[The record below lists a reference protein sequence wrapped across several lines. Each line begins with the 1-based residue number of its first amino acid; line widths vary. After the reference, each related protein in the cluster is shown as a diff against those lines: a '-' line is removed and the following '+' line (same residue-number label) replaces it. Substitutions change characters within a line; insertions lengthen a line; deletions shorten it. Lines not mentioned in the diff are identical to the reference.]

1 MGNAAGTLVLRINFS
16 NGEESTSKSINDTA
30 VESPVFVAGRTIQGH
45 VCVDF
50 GQIEKIF
57 PGQAI
62 AFQIDVALCGKERS
76 KIVTGATA
84 RKAERTL
91 MVEQKTLRKIQ
102 TEEVY
107 TPRWHEF
114 AFELE
119 IPSQMPGSLRCEEK
133 SRQQRISYGELQYKI
148 VASLN
153 GPSKQ
158 QQQRML
164 SRRRLFTSPPSIE
177 RKIAIHAAP
186 VPIIVVPYMMQ
197 PISREIR
204 TFGVKRNGHILFG
217 ASVAD
222 THVGP
227 DETLEV
233 CVACRNYATADIEH
247 VYFRLIETISWKVDE
262 TNQTKIVER
271 VLVDQVAS
279 MLIPAPKDLWYRN
292 NILGDIGHEE
302 ESFVSLYHELKSR
315 RNPYK
320 VKVPSSNEIND
331 DYAGPLVRCTHHLE
345 IRIKTENH
353 VDDPRVRVPLQ
364 LKQYASFKKSP
375 NQLTSRV
382 LSALPHVN
390 DATSTPNHATYL
402 ADRPKNDPVRSQ
414 IDSLLEENWR
424 SSLSDCS
431 KAGASSVTNSHQGSG
446 NVALKSMALDDI
458 QLQPK
463 GDDDNTSTRVRPSTF
478 RAGGRVKEVSVDEDL
493 SSSGIP
499 RDSMSTI
506 ASDVSSIPSFQ
517 ALLDEMLVSVDDF
530 DIVCAKLENQ
540 EWIQIFY
547 QLTPEEFGTMIAHVN
562 LDHDQPKVAT
572 VVAGQIS
579 LESSSFTVEHIK
591 SALRNAADWIR
602 TCLVQQLLPFCSDLA
617 EAHDHLVKELTEWE
631 LVVLASDIE
640 AALNRR
646 QT

>member
-1 MGNAAGTLVLRINFS
+1 MGNAAGTTILRINFS
-16 NGEESTSKSINDTA
+16 NGEEPTSESTRNDAAAKS
-30 VESPVFVAGRTIQGH
+30 PLFVAGQRIRGH

-62 AFQIDVALCGKERS
+62 EFQILVTLSGKERS
-76 KIVTGATA
+76 KVVTGATA

-91 MVEQKTLRKIQ
+91 VLQQKSLRKIQ

-107 TPRWHEF
+107 TPQWHEF

-133 SRQQRISYGELQYKI
+133 SRQQRISYGELRYKVI
-148 VASLN
+148 ASLN
-153 GPSKQ
+153 DTSSKQ
-158 QQQRML
+158 QRMS

-177 RKIAIHAAP
+177 RKIAIRAAP

-197 PISREIR
+197 PVSREIR

-247 VYFRLIETISWKVDE
+247 VYFRLIETIAWKVDE

-271 VLVDQVAS
+271 ILVDEVAS

-292 NILGDIGHEE
+292 NIEGDIGHEE

-315 RNPYK
+315 RNPFK
-320 VKVPSSNEIND
+320 VKVPSSNDISD

-364 LKQYASFKKSP
+364 LKQYTSFKESP
-375 NQLTSRV
+375 NQLTSKALSV
-382 LSALPHVN
+382 LPQVD
-390 DATSTPNHATYL
+390 DAASIPDHATYL
-402 ADRPKNDPVRSQ
+402 LERSMNDPIRNQ
-414 IDSLLEENWR
+414 IDSILEENWR
-424 SSLSDCS
+424 TSLSDCS
-431 KAGASSVTNSHQGSG
+431 KPGDSSVIHSHQDSP
-446 NVALKSMALDDI
+446 NVALNSMTFDDI
-458 QLQPK
+458 QLQPNR
-463 GDDDNTSTRVRPSTF
+463 DNNSTSEVRPSVF
-478 RAGGRVKEVSVDEDL
+478 RAGGRVKQIDEDL
-493 SSSGIP
+493 SSAGIL

-506 ASDVSSIPSFQ
+506 ASEYVSSIPSFQ
-517 ALLDEMLVSVDDF
+517 SLLDEMLVSVDDF
-530 DIVCAKLENQ
+530 DIVCAKLENP
-540 EWIQIFY
+540 EWVQIIY

-579 LESSSFTVEHIK
+579 LESSSFTVAHIT
-591 SALRNAADWIR
+591 SALRNAADWVR

-617 EAHDHLVKELTEWE
+617 ESYDKMVGELTEWE
-631 LVVLASDIE
+631 LVVLARDIE
-640 AALNRR
+640 TALNRR
-646 QT
+646 QP